1 MPQNIPS
8 GSPLLP
14 DFTNTQ
20 TAFAYKSNGELFQ
33 SYWLFKLINSPTL
46 VKISTTL
53 AGAVLKWHLPLTPF
67 IKYTIY
73 RQFCSGETLQDSLPV
88 INRLDK
94 YGVKSLLD
102 YGVEAKED
110 EPDFDRTIEQLIR
123 SITFSKNLSAI
134 PAISTKV
141 TGFARFA
148 LLEKVSSGA
157 TLNPAEQA
165 EWERVWE
172 RMHKLCRIAQDA
184 RISIYFDAEESWIQP
199 AIDELVNTM
208 MQQYNQHFPVAFT
221 TLQMYRHDR
230 LAFLQQLTQTARQK
244 NFTAAVKLVRG
255 AYMEKERTRAAQMG
269 YPSPIQPNKAASDR
283 DFNLALQFCIEN
295 INQVAVCNASH
306 NEQSAT
312 LLCKLMLQHGIPPT
326 HPNVWFAQLY
336 GMGDH
341 LSFNLAKQGYNT
353 AKYLP
358 YGPVREVIPYLI
370 RRSEENTSVSGQM
383 SRELALLLQEKKR
396 RQ

>member
-1 MPQNIPS
+1 
-8 GSPLLP
+8 
-14 DFTNTQ
+14 
-20 TAFAYKSNGELFQ
+20 
-33 SYWLFKLINSPTL
+33 
-46 VKISTTL
+46 
-53 AGAVLKWHLPLTPF
+53 
-67 IKYTIY
+67 
-73 RQFCSGETLQDSLPV
+73 
-88 INRLDK
+88 
-94 YGVKSLLD
+94 
-102 YGVEAKED
+102 
-110 EPDFDRTIEQLIR
+110 
-123 SITFSKNLSAI
+123 
-134 PAISTKV
+134 
-141 TGFARFA
+141 
-148 LLEKVSSGA
+148 
-157 TLNPAEQA
+157 
-165 EWERVWE
+165 
-172 RMHKLCRIAQDA
+172 
-184 RISIYFDAEESWIQP
+184 
-199 AIDELVNTM
+199 TM
-208 MQQYNQHFPVAFT
+208 MQQYNQQFPVAFT

-269 YPSPIQPNKAASDR
+269 YPSPIQPDKAASDR

-396 RQ
+396 RK